1 MLPPPEPSRIALPLV
16 SAFFAALLLLVG
28 LRIRRELRG
37 GHALPLGVTATG
49 IVALL
54 AAMLCLPYARVSL
67 PNPIAGAPT
76 MAEAEAS
83 VVLGSLLHN
92 VYRAFDL
99 REEDR
104 IYDTLERSVSGD
116 LLADV
121 YLETRRSLELENQGG
136 ARAKVKD
143 VEMLQVQPEA
153 LRREEDGDL
162 TFDVRG
168 SWIVTGSVGHW
179 GHIHQRRNQYDARL
193 TIRSVDGSWR
203 ITALELLE
211 ELRITTP

>member
-1 MLPPPEPSRIALPLV
+1 MYAVVLEDGEGRV
-16 SAFFAALLLLVG
+16 RAFTVAPQA
-28 LRIRRELRG
+28 RA

-49 IVALL
+49 VVALVGAL
-54 AAMLCLPYARVSL
+54 LCLPYARVSL
-67 PNPIAGAPT
+67 PNPIAGTPT
-76 MAEAEAS
+76 IQQTEAS
-83 VVLGSLLHN
+83 VILGSLLHN

-104 IYDTLERSVSGD
+104 IYDTLERSVTGD

-121 YLETRRSLELENQGG
+121 YLETQRSLELENQGG
-136 ARAKVKD
+136 ARARVKD

-153 LRREEDGDL
+153 LRLDEDGDL

-168 SWIVTGSVGHW
+168 AWIVTGSVGHW

-193 TIRSVDGSWR
+193 TIRSVDGGWK

-211 ELRITTP
+211 ELRITRP

>member
-1 MLPPPEPSRIALPLV
+1 MLAEPYACSLH
-16 SAFFAALLLLVG
+16 AALRARMQPDENAFVLGCGSIGLLL
-28 LRIRRELRG
+28 
-37 GHALPLGVTATG
+37 
-49 IVALL
+49 
-54 AAMLCLPYARVSL
+54 
-67 PNPIAGAPT
+67 IAD
-76 MAEAEAS
+76 
-83 VVLGSLLHN
+83 
-92 VYRAFDL
+92 RAFDL

-143 VEMLQVQPEA
+143 VEMFQVQPGA
-153 LRREEDGDL
+153 LRREDDGDL

-179 GHIHQRRNQYDARL
+179 GHIHQRRNQYAARL
-193 TIRSVDGSWR
+193 TIRSVDGNWK